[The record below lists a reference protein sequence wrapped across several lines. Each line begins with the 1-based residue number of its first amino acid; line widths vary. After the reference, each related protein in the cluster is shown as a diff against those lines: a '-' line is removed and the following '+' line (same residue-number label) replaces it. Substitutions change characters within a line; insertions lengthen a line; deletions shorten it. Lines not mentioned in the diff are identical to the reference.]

1 MSYHFP
7 AKEKVGEYLSQ
18 LKSKYNDNPKSRNGL
33 SQVFHRTAVQK
44 GLTESTGKWS
54 TFFKVFTWEFY
65 DKLPLKCY
73 DKFYEKPLKPI
84 Y

>member
-33 SQVFHRTAVQK
+33 SQVFRRIAVQK
-44 GLTESTGKWS
+44 GLTEPQGNGVLS
-54 TFFKVFTWEFY
+54 FKCLPVNFTTS
-65 DKLPLKCY
+65 CH
-73 DKFYEKPLKPI
+73 
-84 Y
+84 